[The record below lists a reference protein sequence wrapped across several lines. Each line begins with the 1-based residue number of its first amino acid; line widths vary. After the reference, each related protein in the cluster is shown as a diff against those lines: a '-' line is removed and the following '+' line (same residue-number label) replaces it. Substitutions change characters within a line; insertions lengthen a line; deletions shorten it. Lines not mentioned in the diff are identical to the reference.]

1 MDAEERRLLADCQAG
16 SREAFRLLVERYQ
29 SRVCGI
35 AYGMLNNADAAR
47 DIAQEAFL
55 RVHKS
60 IHRFDLNR
68 AFYTWLYQIVV
79 NLCIDRLRRESPQ
92 RAASL
97 DDIGDVRDPH
107 RTPHERATARETQEH
122 VREALTHLPEKY
134 RSVLV
139 LRDLQGFSCEEIAH
153 MTGCNGAT
161 VRWRLHIAR
170 KMFKQVWHGEKPT
183 VASAGESESN
193 DDSVWTPAPETP

>member
-1 MDAEERRLLADCQAG
+1 MDAEERRLVADCQAG

-60 IHRFDLNR
+60 LHRFDINR

-79 NLCIDRLRRESPQ
+79 NLCIDYLRRESPQ

-107 RTPHERATARETQEH
+107 RTPTERASAREIQER
-122 VREALTHLPEKY
+122 VREALTRLPEKY
-134 RSVLV
+134 RCVLA
-139 LRDLQGFSCEEIAH
+139 LRDLQGFSCEEIAE

-170 KMFKQVWHGEKPT
+170 KMFKQVWHGETPT
-183 VASAGESESN
+183 VASSSETEAS
-193 DDSVWTPAPETP
+193 DDSAWTPVQESP